1 MKKLLAITII
11 GTVLA
16 GLWTD
21 SFAAEKTYRGSYRLG
36 AKKRQQRQKE
46 EKAEPDPRNT
56 DKTSL
61 LSKRAEIDRM
71 RKEMLEEQLAAAKTE
86 AEKKAIQQ
94 KYDEATARL
103 EEQRKAEDA
112 GREPG
117 QTASEKSSG
126 SRQKQ
131 TIWRGHSG
139 SGNRRRK

>member
-1 MKKLLAITII
+1 MKKILAITII

-16 GLWTD
+16 GIWTD
-21 SFAAEKTYRGSYRLG
+21 SFASEKTYRGSYRLA

-46 EKAEPDPRNT
+46 EKTEPKTQLPDE
-56 DKTSL
+56 TSL

-112 GREPG
+112 ARKSG
-117 QTASEKSSG
+117 QAASEKSSG

>member
-1 MKKLLAITII
+1 MKKMLAITII

-16 GLWTD
+16 GMWTD
-21 SFAAEKTYRGSYRLG
+21 SFAAEKNYRGSYRLA
-36 AKKRQQRQKE
+36 AKKRQQRQKV
-46 EKAEPDPRNT
+46 EKAEPTPLNT
-56 DKTSL
+56 DETSL
-61 LSKRAEIDRM
+61 LSKRAEIDQM
-71 RKEMLEEQLAAAKTE
+71 RKEILQEQLAAAKTE
-86 AEKKAIQQ
+86 AERKAIQQ
-94 KYDEATARL
+94 KYDEATIRL

-112 GREPG
+112 NRKSD

>member
-1 MKKLLAITII
+1 MKKILAITII

-16 GLWTD
+16 GMWTD
-21 SFAAEKTYRGSYRLG
+21 SFAAEKNYRGSYRLA

-46 EKAEPDPRNT
+46 EKAEPKPLNT
-56 DKTSL
+56 NETSL

-112 GREPG
+112 ARKSG
-117 QTASEKSSG
+117 QTASDRNSG

>member
-1 MKKLLAITII
+1 MKKVLARTII

-21 SFAAEKTYRGSYRLG
+21 SFAAEKTYRGSYRLA

-46 EKAEPDPRNT
+46 EKTEPKPLNT
-56 DKTSL
+56 DETSL

-112 GREPG
+112 AGKSG
-117 QTASEKSSG
+117 QTASEKDSG

>member
-1 MKKLLAITII
+1 MKKILAITII

-16 GLWTD
+16 GMWTD
-21 SFAAEKTYRGSYRLG
+21 SFAAEKNYRGSYRLA
-36 AKKRQQRQKE
+36 AKKRQQRQKD
-46 EKAEPDPRNT
+46 EKTEPKPLNT
-56 DKTSL
+56 SETSL

-112 GREPG
+112 ARKSG
-117 QTASEKSSG
+117 QTASDRNSG

-139 SGNRRRK
+139 SGNRNRK